1 MLNGELFDATE
12 IAVLNGGNHFA
23 YGAPGRWEIIG
34 VQKCTLVSAESYKL
48 SDMLRGRKGTEWA
61 MSTHA
66 VGDKVVALSET
77 DVTTIGMSSSAI
89 GLERTYRAVTLDME
103 VEGAAD
109 QLFTYQGVNLEC
121 LSLVYFYGYV
131 VDATSDWSFSWV
143 RRSRTDGEWRD
154 LVDVGLGETTEAYE
168 LDIFTDNTYTTVKRT
183 ITATTQTCLYTSA
196 QQVADFGSNQA
207 TVYAKVYQMSSIVGR
222 GYPATW

>member
-1 MLNGELFDATE
+1 
-12 IAVLNGGNHFA
+12 
-23 YGAPGRWEIIG
+23 
-34 VQKCTLVSAESYKL
+34 
-48 SDMLRGRKGTEWA
+48 

-121 LSLVYFYGYV
+121 LSPVYFYGYV
-131 VDATSDWSFSWV
+131 VDATSDWSFSWI

>member
-1 MLNGELFDATE
+1 
-12 IAVLNGGNHFA
+12 V
-23 YGAPGRWEIIG
+23 
-34 VQKCTLVSAESYKL
+34 
-48 SDMLRGRKGTEWA
+48 
-61 MSTHA
+61 
-66 VGDKVVALSET
+66 
-77 DVTTIGMSSSAI
+77 
-89 GLERTYRAVTLDME
+89 E

-121 LSLVYFYGYV
+121 LSPVYFYGYV
-131 VDATSDWSFSWV
+131 VDATSDWSFSWI

-207 TVYAKVYQMSSIVGR
+207 NVYAQVRQMSSIVGR